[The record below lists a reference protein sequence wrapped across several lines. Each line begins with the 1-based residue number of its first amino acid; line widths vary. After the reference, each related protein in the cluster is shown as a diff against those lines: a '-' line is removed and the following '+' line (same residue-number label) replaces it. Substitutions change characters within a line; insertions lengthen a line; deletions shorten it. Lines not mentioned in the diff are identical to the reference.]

1 MVQFFSKRRLKIAE
15 QIIIVIFFAVLIPM
29 TVSGIIISNINQQ
42 SNRAQLRSAASMIA
56 NTVSEEI
63 DVFEHSINNE
73 LAQIITTLEYYKS
86 PEQEQK
92 YLDSLLKELHFYKE
106 LTVVK
111 DDQLE
116 KYKVYSI
123 EDDYTVFSRPLKDG
137 RILVA
142 VLDLTSLK
150 KNLFKTLNDD
160 KRQIYVIVDNN
171 LVASSNYTNEG
182 YNKSISQ
189 LPKKLI
195 ENKAEVYGDTK
206 NQPLVY
212 LKKTNPD
219 VLIIVNTTKAVT
231 KHAIDYNRDKII
243 VSILLTML
251 TVFFVVGLYTSY
263 LYINIRQLFKAII
276 AISKGNYERRIRL
289 LTNIFTPFEIVFL
302 GTEFNRMVNQIHK
315 SYIQLKKKNKELKQV
330 NEFRSNMI
338 DTVSHEFRTPLTSI
352 LGYTSRLLRQDI
364 QIDEA
369 TKQKSLKIIKKQS
382 ERLKRMIEDLLVIP
396 DIEGARLN
404 VNITNIPINT
414 VIENSIL
421 LIKNDAHKEIINNLE
436 DCNIEVL
443 ADNDRIE
450 QVFVNLIENAIK
462 YSKENSP
469 ITLDYEIRE
478 DMLVVSVQNDY
489 DVIPREK
496 LKTLFDK
503 FTRVDDSTTRTTRG
517 TGLGLFI
524 VKGLVE
530 AMNGEIRLYS
540 NEKCGFCVK
549 VFLHI
554 ADFR

>member
-1 MVQFFSKRRLKIAE
+1 MESKIDELIKSIDRLNSFSW
-15 QIIIVIFFAVLIPM
+15 
-29 TVSGIIISNINQQ
+29 GDIISLVALIGSWITIFILLKDKHNENRPYLQVTFELVRSNLTCVVLRNVGKVPLVLTHIHYDEDFINQLDERDKKYL
-42 SNRAQLRSAASMIA
+42 ND
-56 NTVSEEI
+56 NTVNNLTIFPGKEWIVCLGVIVPDILNKFELKKLKVNYEYKKLNGIKTFKENTEI
-63 DVFEHSINNE
+63 DFE
-73 LAQIITTLEYYKS
+73 Q
-86 PEQEQK
+86 
-92 YLDSLLKELHFYKE
+92 
-106 LTVVK
+106 
-111 DDQLE
+111 
-116 KYKVYSI
+116 YSR
-123 EDDYTVFSRPLKDG
+123 F
-137 RILVA
+137 
-142 VLDLTSLK
+142 
-150 KNLFKTLNDD
+150 
-160 KRQIYVIVDNN
+160 
-171 LVASSNYTNEG
+171 
-182 YNKSISQ
+182 
-189 LPKKLI
+189 
-195 ENKAEVYGDTK
+195 
-206 NQPLVY
+206 LVY
-212 LKKTNPD
+212 
-219 VLIIVNTTKAVT
+219 ISE
-231 KHAIDYNRDKII
+231 ID
-243 VSILLTML
+243 
-251 TVFFVVGLYTSY
+251 
-263 LYINIRQLFKAII
+263 
-276 AISKGNYERRIRL
+276 
-289 LTNIFTPFEIVFL
+289 
-302 GTEFNRMVNQIHK
+302 
-315 SYIQLKKKNKELKQV
+315 ELKQV

-369 TKQKSLKIIKKQS
+369 TRQKSLKIIKKQS
-382 ERLKRMIEDLLVIP
+382 ERLRRMIEDLLVIP

-404 VNITNIPINT
+404 ENITNIQINT